1 MPAISAALVPAAAVT
16 FYVSVS
22 ITLILVNRIILL
34 RDSKEGEIALFSA
47 WFQTLITLLLIVLS
61 IAFSRATKTPTLFS
75 IPRFSWPVFRKV
87 LPASVFFVLNIF
99 LNNKCLQHA
108 PVTAYQVI
116 RSVATPFSIVLSC
129 VILHQQTTPPS
140 YLACCGL
147 MFGLL
152 IGVEGDLVVSTRG
165 IVYGVVSGFVTS
177 TYFVSIMQ
185 SITALDGDE
194 WLLMEWNSVI
204 SLILMTPFFWASG
217 GFAVLTAGRPARF
230 WVRQV
235 TSGIFGFAINIAT
248 FLNIKVTS
256 PLRHQ
261 VAGIMKGS
269 LQAVIAY
276 LLFGKA
282 EWMSV
287 VKGIGIAVV
296 LTFSFMYAISR
307 QRTSANEAEPYA
319 YRDWRLFHLTVAF
332 AYAALFL
339 WKARPTNCETVFS
352 GWFVGIK
359 RRIRERARATRHRP

>member
-16 FYVSVS
+16 FYITVS
-22 ITLILVNRIILL
+22 ITLILVNRVILS

-47 WFQTLITLLLIVLS
+47 WFQTLITLLLIVVS
-61 IAFSRATKTPTLFS
+61 IALSRTTNTPTLFS
-75 IPRFSWPVFRKV
+75 VPRINWATFRKV

-116 RSVATPFSIVLSC
+116 RSVATPFSIVLSR
-129 VILHQQTTPPS
+129 VVLKQQTTPPS

-152 IGVEGDLVVSTRG
+152 VGVEGDLVVSTRG
-165 IVYGVVSGFVTS
+165 IVYGLVSGFVTS
-177 TYFVSIMQ
+177 TYFVAIKQ

-204 SLILMTPFFWASG
+204 SLVLMTPFLWASG
-217 GFAVLTAGRPARF
+217 GFRVLVQGRAPRF
-230 WVRQV
+230 WARQL

-248 FLNIKVTS
+248 FLDIKVTS
-256 PLRHQ
+256 PLTHQ

-269 LQAVIAY
+269 LQAVIAW

-282 EWMSV
+282 EGMSLMKAV
-287 VKGIGIAVV
+287 GIVIV
-296 LTFSFMYAISR
+296 LTFSFLYAISR
-307 QRTSANEAEPYA
+307 KKTSPNEAEPSR
-319 YRDWRLFHLTVAF
+319 YRNWRSLHGMVPFVYGT
-332 AYAALFL
+332 LFL
-339 WKARPTNCETVFS
+339 WKTWPTNWETVFS
-352 GWFVGIK
+352 AWVAAVERQSNGS
-359 RRIRERARATRHRP
+359 RRTAT